1 MKLDNSIRTK
11 CFLVVTLLATT
22 LPGFGQ
28 SQNGPQVFA
37 PGVIST
43 DHEAAI
49 TFTRDGKI
57 LYFARRVDRQHPAH
71 IYRSRL
77 IAGVWQTP
85 EVVLLGGDSWFDF
98 DPCISPDG
106 KHLFFASNRPA
117 KGIATVK
124 ASMHIWIAD
133 RQGSEWSSP
142 RLVENVNSE
151 SKDGT
156 PTAARDGTLY
166 FFSDRQ
172 AEPNKN
178 SIYESKVVDGKYTA
192 PVRLPS
198 PINSGTSDTSPFIS
212 PNGNVLLFYS
222 TRLGGEGDADIYV
235 SFKKQGDWSEPL
247 NLGPIVNSSE
257 EEDNPVVSPD
267 GKHFY
272 FGRNGTLYVVPV
284 SAIPALKK
292 ANFR

>member
-1 MKLDNSIRTK
+1 MKFDNEIHTK

-22 LPGFGQ
+22 LSGFGQ
-28 SQNGPQVFA
+28 SKNGPQVFA

-43 DHEAAI
+43 GHEAGI

-57 LYFARRVDRQHPAH
+57 LYFARRVDREHPAH

-77 IAGVWQTP
+77 VAGVWQTP
-85 EVVLLGGDSWFDF
+85 EVVLLGGDAWFDF
-98 DPCISPDG
+98 DPSISPDG

-117 KGIATVK
+117 QGIATVK
-124 ASMHIWIAD
+124 ASMHIWVAD
-133 RQGSEWSSP
+133 REGSEWTSP

-156 PTAARDGTLY
+156 PTVARDGTLY

-178 SIYESKVVDGKYTA
+178 SIYASKAVDGKYTA

-198 PINSGTSDTSPFIS
+198 SINSGTSDTSPFIS
-212 PNGNVLLFYS
+212 PNGSVLLFYP
-222 TRLGGEGDADIYV
+222 TRRR
-235 SFKKQGDWSEPL
+235 
-247 NLGPIVNSSE
+247 
-257 EEDNPVVSPD
+257 
-267 GKHFY
+267 
-272 FGRNGTLYVVPV
+272 GRRGSLCLP
-284 SAIPALKK
+284 
-292 ANFR
+292 